1 MAIRK
6 LDKFLNTITNKLFPA
21 LRESIGLNLY
31 DDPVYSSTT
40 INTYAGELGDTR
52 VKLEVSSN
60 HVELEDYADQNA
72 VFVTI
77 YYGTRG
83 AKVGVLNLDDIN
95 ECVGLIYST
104 LYELG
109 FRTPED
115 IDKEK
120 KEKEEK
126 ERQEQEKKRAEAER
140 KREERKARQQ
150 AEEEKEK
157 LKQEQQPKEDEISPE
172 EESEQSL
179 KEAMSDF
186 NLYLDKLKDINS
198 QKSVI
203 IANISFSSSEN
214 SFKVIN
220 IDMNYIDKD
229 NCLVETNGINPQ
241 VKKEVSWT
249 KAKNYIS
256 KVTKAVNG
264 VIAIDAL
271 GPEGEE
277 INISDSQEDTDGVN
291 LDFNL

>member
-1 MAIRK
+1 MAVRK
-6 LDKFLNTITNKLFPA
+6 LDKFIPEIVNKLFPA

-40 INTYAGELGDTR
+40 INTYAGDLDDIR
-52 VKLEVSSN
+52 VKLEISSN
-60 HVELEDYADQNA
+60 HVELEDYVDQNA
-72 VFVTI
+72 VFATI

-109 FRTPED
+109 FRTQDD

-126 ERQEQEKKRAEAER
+126 ERQEQEKKKAEAER
-140 KREERKARQQ
+140 KRQERKARQQ

-157 LKQEQQPKEDEISPE
+157 LRREQQPEEDELSPE
-172 EESEQSL
+172 EETEESL

-186 NLYLDKLKDINS
+186 NLYLDKLKKINS
-198 QKSVI
+198 QKSVM
-203 IANISFSSSEN
+203 IANISFNNSEN
-214 SFKVIN
+214 NYKVIN
-220 IDMNYIDKD
+220 IDMNYIDEN

-256 KVTKAVNG
+256 KVTEAVKG
-264 VIAIDAL
+264 VISIDAM
-271 GPEGEE
+271 GPEGKE
-277 INISDSQEDTDGVN
+277 IDISDSQEDTDGVN

>member
-1 MAIRK
+1 MAVRK
-6 LDKFLNTITNKLFPA
+6 LDKFIPEITQELFPA

-31 DDPVYSSTT
+31 NDPIYSSTT
-40 INTYAGELGDTR
+40 INTYAGELEDTR
-52 VKLEVSSN
+52 VKLEISSN
-60 HVELEDYADQNA
+60 HVELVDYMDQNT
-72 VFVTI
+72 VFATI
-77 YYGTRG
+77 YYGIRG
-83 AKVGVLNLDDIN
+83 AKVGVLNLDNIN

-115 IDKEK
+115 IEKEK
-120 KEKEEK
+120 KAKEEK
-126 ERQEQEKKRAEAER
+126 ERQEQEKKKAEAER
-140 KREERKARQQ
+140 KRQERKAKQQ
-150 AEEEKEK
+150 AEEDKEK
-157 LKQEQQPKEDEISPE
+157 LRRDQEKKNEVSPE

-186 NLYLDKLKDINS
+186 NLYLDKLKKINS

-203 IANISFSSSEN
+203 IANISFGDSGN
-214 SFKVIN
+214 SFKIIN

-241 VKKEVSWT
+241 IKKEVSWT

-264 VIAIDAL
+264 VIAIDAV

-277 INISDSQEDTDGVN
+277 ISINDSQENTDGVN